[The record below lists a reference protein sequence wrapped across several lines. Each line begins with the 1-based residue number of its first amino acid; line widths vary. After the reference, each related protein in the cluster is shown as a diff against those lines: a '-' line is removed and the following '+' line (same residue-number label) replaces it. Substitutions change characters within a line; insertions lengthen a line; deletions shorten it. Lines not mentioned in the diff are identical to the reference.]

1 MPLQVF
7 PKFRLWDKADVPNT
21 VPLPVI
27 SNPCEC
33 CHAGL
38 GLGRWQGTRRQT
50 PQRRQS
56 YRKELG
62 RENLNII
69 E

>member
-7 PKFRLWDKADVPNT
+7 RKFRLWDKADVPNT

-38 GLGRWQGTRRQT
+38 GLGRWQEHVDKLH
-50 PQRRQS
+50 
-56 YRKELG
+56 KEDSLIEKNSVG
-62 RENLNII
+62 RI
-69 E
+69 